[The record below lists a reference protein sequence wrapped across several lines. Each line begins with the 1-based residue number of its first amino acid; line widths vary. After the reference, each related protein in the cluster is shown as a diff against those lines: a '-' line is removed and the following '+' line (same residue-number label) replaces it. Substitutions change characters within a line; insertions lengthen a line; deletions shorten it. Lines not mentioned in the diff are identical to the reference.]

1 MNYYTKKKQ
10 ELLNVGKNYKF
21 GIVDGLI
28 LSIESAV
35 NVLIN
40 HTNIR
45 YIQFS
50 NTAEL
55 ESCEDLTTAIENGV
69 DYELSKR
76 YYID

>member
-40 HTNIR
+40 HTKHRLI
-45 YIQFS
+45 F
-50 NTAEL
+50 L
-55 ESCEDLTTAIENGV
+55 GDLV
-69 DYELSKR
+69 YFF
-76 YYID
+76 Y